1 VQTTLLGLAIAFIV
15 ALVAALIGPFFIDW
29 NKFRPQFEA
38 EASKIIGAPV
48 RVGGGLDARLLP
60 TPSLRLRSVVVGGP
74 NDLGKVRADKL
85 DVEFSLGDL
94 MRGEWR
100 ANELTIN
107 GVALDLGLDREG
119 RIDWPASNGTFDF
132 ASLSIDRLNLTGRI
146 ALHDAASRATLELS
160 DIAFSGDVRSLAGAV
175 RGGGNFT
182 LAGTRYPFRV
192 SSGQGGDGSGNRVHL
207 SIDPGDRPLA
217 ADLDG
222 VLSFQ
227 SRVPRFEGMATLASP
242 PAKKGSEPAATPW
255 KITARVKANYSA
267 AQLDQIELSYGT
279 EDRALKLV
287 GTGDARFGT
296 SPLLRAAMS
305 ARNLDVDKFMVRDND
320 TDAVAPAR
328 VLPGL
333 RAALAAL
340 PRLPMASQIDF
351 GAEQIM
357 LGGRPLQN
365 LSGSLHGDA
374 ALWAIDR
381 LDLRAPGS
389 TRVAFNA
396 VRASV
401 GASGNFS
408 GMLDIDSSDPDV
420 LVAWL
425 QGRGDVAYRNQKPLR
440 LHGDVG
446 VAADHITIDAL
457 KAEINGGA
465 VEGRVA
471 LTTLPS
477 GGGSRLEAALKAD
490 NLDLDAT
497 GGFVRSL
504 QAEWPEEASVSLD
517 IDRAISAGQELKPL
531 TVRLAY
537 SPKDIIL
544 DRVRIGS
551 PDNMMLE
558 GRGNFDR
565 VHATGK
571 LTLGATSASMVQLAG
586 MITPLVPQIAARL
599 TAANTA
605 PGPVRANL
613 ALELGTGKATSDHIA
628 ASAELDLDAP
638 QLKGHVSATTSPLAS
653 SIRAIDLDALGR
665 SELSLRAKFSAERGD
680 ALLAL
685 LGLDHAVAA
694 DGSLQFEG
702 SASGV
707 LRQPLRVAAK
717 MWGAN
722 IDAEA
727 QGTAEPSSQKANLN
741 LKVRSVNLAPLLS
754 LKPLDSAAQ
763 NVRLFANLSLA
774 GNKLSFDDLDSIAAG
789 SRLRGH
795 LALTLDEPREI
806 DGELGVDALA
816 LAPGIALLIGAA
828 GHEPT
833 EPLGAG
839 LLRGWRGH
847 VGFEA
852 LSAALP
858 GGIELRPLGG
868 TVKSDGQSLQL
879 EALKGKIGG
888 GDVSGSLDARSN
900 ANGIALNARVELAG
914 VDGAALH
921 YRGLKMPMG
930 RTSAQMTLMSQGR
943 SLEALIGALSG
954 NGTVKLE
961 SAVIAGL
968 DPRALDVA
976 IRASD
981 LNQAFDETRL
991 RQVVDSALSAAG
1003 FPVASAE
1010 FPFIIRDGRLR
1021 VDATTL
1027 ETQGARAIVSGG
1039 YDIPADQADIRAS
1052 IASTVIG
1059 SATSRPELQL
1069 FAAGP
1074 PDTIS
1079 HSVDVTAL
1087 SSWLAV
1093 RKIDRETR
1101 RLDAIERGEP
1111 PPVEPPLPPP
1121 ATAALPL
1128 PAAPEIA
1135 PPSPS
1140 PRVDVPL
1147 PGRDPRRPRPKAAIA
1162 PPRPPAPGPAPQ
1174 LAPRPPAS
1182 VSQQAAPLPP
1192 PIEVRPASGPA
1203 PPKPKPKPP
1212 MVLTP
1217 PAQNP

>member
-1 VQTTLLGLAIAFIV
+1 MQTTLLGLAIAFIV
-15 ALVAALIGPFFIDW
+15 ALIAALVGPFFIDW

-107 GVALDLGLDREG
+107 GIALDLGLDRDG
-119 RIDWPASNGTFDF
+119 KIDWPASNGTFDF
-132 ASLSIDRLNLTGRI
+132 ASLAIDRLNLTGRV

-160 DIAFSGDVRSLAGAV
+160 DIAFSGDVRSLAGSV

-182 LAGTRYPFRV
+182 LDGTRYPYRV

-217 ADLDG
+217 ADLEG

-242 PAKKGSEPAATPW
+242 PAKKSSETATTPW
-255 KITARVKANYSA
+255 KITARVKANYAA

-296 SPLLRAAMS
+296 SPLLHAAMS
-305 ARNLDVDKFMVRDND
+305 ARQLDADKFMARDD
-320 TDAVAPAR
+320 DKDAAAPAR
-328 VLPGL
+328 VLPAF

-365 LSGSLHGDA
+365 LSGGLHGDA
-374 ALWAIDR
+374 VLWAVDR

-396 VRASV
+396 ARAPV

-408 GMLDIDSSDPDV
+408 GVLDIDSSDPDV
-420 LVAWL
+420 LFAWL

-440 LHGDVG
+440 LHGDVS
-446 VAADHITIDAL
+446 VAADRISIDAL

-471 LTTLPS
+471 LATLPS

-490 NLDLDAT
+490 NLDLDGA

-504 QAEWPEEASVSLD
+504 QTEAPEETSISLD
-517 IDRAISAGQELKPL
+517 IGRALSAGQELKPL
-531 TVRLAY
+531 TAHFAY
-537 SPKDIIL
+537 TPKEIVL
-544 DRVRIGS
+544 DRVKIGS
-551 PDNMMLE
+551 PDNVMLE

-571 LTLGATSASMVQLAG
+571 LALAATSASMVQLAG
-586 MITPLVPQIAARL
+586 MVTPIAPQIAARL

-605 PGPVRANL
+605 SGPVHANL
-613 ALELGTGKATSDHIA
+613 VLELGTGKATGDRIA
-628 ASAELDLDAP
+628 ASAELDLDSP

-653 SIRAIDLDALGR
+653 SLRAIDLDALSR
-665 SELSLRAKFSAERGD
+665 SEVTLRAKFSAERGD

-694 DGSLQFEG
+694 EGSVQFEG
-702 SASGV
+702 SASGAF
-707 LRQPLRVAAK
+707 RQPLRVATK

-722 IDAEA
+722 IDADA
-727 QGTAEPSSQKANLN
+727 QGTADPASQKANLN
-741 LKVRSVNLAPLLS
+741 LKIRSINLAPLFS
-754 LKPLDSAAQ
+754 LKPSDGAAQ

-774 GNKLSFDDLDSIAAG
+774 GNKLNLDDIDSVAAG
-789 SRLRGH
+789 SRLRGQ
-795 LALTLDEPREI
+795 LAVSLDEPREI
-806 DGELGVDALA
+806 NGELGVDALA
-816 LAPGIALLIGAA
+816 LAPTIALAIGAS
-828 GHEPT
+828 GHEAT
-833 EPLGAG
+833 EPLGTG
-839 LLRGWRGH
+839 LFKGWRGH

-852 LSAALP
+852 LSATLP

-879 EALKGKIGG
+879 EALKGKVGG
-888 GDVSGSLDARSN
+888 GDVSGTLDARSN
-900 ANGIALNARVELAG
+900 PSGIALNARVELAG
-914 VDGAALH
+914 VDGATLH
-921 YRGLKMPMG
+921 YRGLKMPTG
-930 RTSAQMTLMSQGR
+930 RVSAQMTLMSQGR
-943 SLEALIGALSG
+943 SVEALTGALSG

-961 SAVIAGL
+961 SAAIAGF
-968 DPRALDVA
+968 DPRTLDAA

-981 LNQAFDETRL
+981 LNQVPDETRL
-991 RQVVDSALSAAG
+991 RQVVDSSLSAAG

-1010 FPFIIRDGRLR
+1010 FPVIIRDGRLR
-1021 VDATTL
+1021 VDGTTL
-1027 ETQGARAIVSGG
+1027 GDAGRARHRV
-1039 YDIPADQADIRAS
+1039 
-1052 IASTVIG
+1052 
-1059 SATSRPELQL
+1059 
-1069 FAAGP
+1069 
-1074 PDTIS
+1074 
-1079 HSVDVTAL
+1079 
-1087 SSWLAV
+1087 
-1093 RKIDRETR
+1093 R
-1101 RLDAIERGEP
+1101 RLRH
-1111 PPVEPPLPPP
+1111 
-1121 ATAALPL
+1121 
-1128 PAAPEIA
+1128 
-1135 PPSPS
+1135 
-1140 PRVDVPL
+1140 
-1147 PGRDPRRPRPKAAIA
+1147 PRRPGRHPRKPRIDRDRLGDKPSGDSAVRGGTARYDEPLGRRDRAVVMACGAQDRSRNAQAGCDRARRTAAGRTAAAAAGQRRQHCHCPLRPKSRRRVRRGSKCRYPAVIRAVCRRK
-1162 PPRPPAPGPAPQ
+1162 PRSRRRGRPRP
-1174 LAPRPPAS
+1174 RS
-1182 VSQQAAPLPP
+1182 CIAAD
-1192 PIEVRPASGPA
+1192 
-1203 PPKPKPKPP
+1203 
-1212 MVLTP
+1212 
-1217 PAQNP
+1217 